1 MQTRTWVQAAVA
13 RPFPGVRRRLSGADP
28 RKRASFATFTR
39 MSGSVDGASEHAAA
53 RARIRA
59 PEVLAPAGDESAL
72 RAALAAGADAVYF
85 GLCEGFNAR
94 ARAGN
99 FSLATLADTVAQ
111 IHRAGARAYL
121 ALNTLLFEGELE
133 FVERVVRRAAET
145 GVDALIVQDP
155 ALALVARA
163 VCPALEVHASTQM
176 TISSPEGARFAESL
190 GVTRVVVPRELS
202 VAEIETFARGTSLE
216 LEVFIHGALCVAWSG
231 QCLTSATW
239 SGRSANRGQCAQS
252 CRLPYDLVV
261 DGKTRELG
269 DVKYL
274 LSPKDLA
281 GVRAVADLARI
292 GVHGLKIEGRQKN
305 AQYVLTATETY
316 RRMVDALADG
326 HAVAGTGRDVLR
338 ASLSYTRGFSDGFL
352 GGSDH
357 QTLVEGRFPKHRGVY
372 LGRVA
377 RVVANTVVVER
388 DPLGRPWTGALAAD
402 NTRSA
407 PSGEPS
413 AALSGFGGASDASS
427 GPRADSI
434 ELRAGLGVVFDA
446 GDPEDTTEP
455 GGPIF
460 RVDANPRGWTL
471 AFGTPGP
478 DLERV
483 APGQRVWASGDP
495 ALARETERA
504 VGAAEPAGRVRVELV
519 LRGSAGAPLVVDAT
533 AKHATASAMSRTP
546 LALATGAG
554 LDEALV
560 REKLASFGGTPLALG
575 ALDLSQLPAGLHLP
589 VSELKTLRRALVD
602 ELVPQI
608 ERGAPRAV
616 RETSVLAE
624 LRARVA
630 PRTPPSADT
639 ELVALCRN
647 LEQLEAAI
655 AARVREV
662 ELDWMELVGLG
673 HAVTRA
679 RAAGLRVV
687 LATVRVQKP
696 GEEGY
701 DRRFAAL
708 EPDGVL
714 VRHWGALVHFHEHG
728 SRSLALH
735 GDFSLNVTNSIT
747 AAELFARGLHT
758 LTPSHD
764 LDRTQLGAL
773 LDASDPARYTVVL
786 QHRIPT
792 FHTEHCVYAHLLS
805 HGRDFRTCGRPCE
818 EHAVALRDT
827 SGREHPVIVDV
838 GCRNT
843 VFNSEM
849 QSSAELAA
857 ELVSRGV
864 RRFRVEFVRE
874 TRGEAAA
881 VLEAY
886 RELLAGR
893 IPPRAAL
900 ERASASSRV
909 GVSDAAMEVLR

>member
-72 RAALAAGADAVYF
+72 RAALAAGSDAVYF

-202 VAEIETFARGTSLE
+202 VAEIEAFARGTSLE

-434 ELRAGLGVVFDA
+434 ELRAGMGVVFDA

-504 VGAAEPAGRVRVELV
+504 VGAAEPAGRVRVVKINSDDNPGLSQAFQVRSIPYVAALV
-519 LRGSAGAPLVVDAT
+519 GGRVVAVAVDADLRLVGRLLQ
-533 AKHATASAMSRTP
+533 AQVPRDP
-546 LALATGAG
+546 LAL
-554 LDEALV
+554 
-560 REKLASFGGTPLALG
+560 
-575 ALDLSQLPAGLHLP
+575 
-589 VSELKTLRRALVD
+589 
-602 ELVPQI
+602 LVPQDLVGAKRVLVDARPGHVLVL
-608 ERGAPRAV
+608 EDVRSLPLGDRAVAEARQPPHALGHLCAAAGRADDRLARGFRLWSVRAV
-616 RETSVLAE
+616 RHS
-624 LRARVA
+624 
-630 PRTPPSADT
+630 
-639 ELVALCRN
+639 
-647 LEQLEAAI
+647 I
-655 AARVREV
+655 AAPHRPERCA
-662 ELDWMELVGLG
+662 G
-673 HAVTRA
+673 RA
-679 RAAGLRVV
+679 PVRAAQGRRHPAPVARRHACRGRAVPLPDPQGRRAQPDVGP
-687 LATVRVQKP
+687 LA
-696 GEEGY
+696 
-701 DRRFAAL
+701 AAL
-708 EPDGVL
+708 
-714 VRHWGALVHFHEHG
+714 
-728 SRSLALH
+728 
-735 GDFSLNVTNSIT
+735 
-747 AAELFARGLHT
+747 
-758 LTPSHD
+758 
-764 LDRTQLGAL
+764 
-773 LDASDPARYTVVL
+773 
-786 QHRIPT
+786 
-792 FHTEHCVYAHLLS
+792 
-805 HGRDFRTCGRPCE
+805 
-818 EHAVALRDT
+818 
-827 SGREHPVIVDV
+827 
-838 GCRNT
+838 
-843 VFNSEM
+843 
-849 QSSAELAA
+849 
-857 ELVSRGV
+857 
-864 RRFRVEFVRE
+864 
-874 TRGEAAA
+874 
-881 VLEAY
+881 
-886 RELLAGR
+886 
-893 IPPRAAL
+893 
-900 ERASASSRV
+900 SSRV
-909 GVSDAAMEVLR
+909 GLLRPSEARLAGVRLVARLMRRSQTVMAAPRDRDSGLEEIRRPSRPACARAVVDGASDGKVKNLSPTSARGGRCLTMGSGLVQT